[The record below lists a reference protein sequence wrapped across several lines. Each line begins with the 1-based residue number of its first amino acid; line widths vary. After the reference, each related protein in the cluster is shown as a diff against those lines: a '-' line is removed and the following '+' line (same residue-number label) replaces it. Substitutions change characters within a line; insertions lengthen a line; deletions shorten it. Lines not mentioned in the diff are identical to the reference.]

1 MQLLR
6 RLLRSANSR
15 PNVKPT
21 IQVFPTTGYQR
32 NRLSEGVKNV
42 TDSDIKPALK
52 RGHYAM
58 EVDLPPVTKRQSGH
72 GFPWPWGNGVYCSTP
87 SKHYVA
93 AAHPTGGHVTRL
105 EHRRR
110 GRHVLPGV
118 VVHQQVQTYFTKLL
132 GCCQQCH

>member
-6 RLLRSANSR
+6 RLRRSDSNSR
-15 PNVKPT
+15 PNVRPAA
-21 IQVFPTTGYQR
+21 VSPTTRYQR
-32 NRLSEGVKNV
+32 NRQNEGVENV

-52 RGHYAM
+52 RGHYAV

-105 EHRRR
+105 EHHHR
-110 GRHVLPGV
+110 GRHVLLGV
-118 VVHQQVQTYFTKLL
+118 VVDQQTCRPLTYKRT
-132 GCCQQCH
+132 